1 MAGQN
6 DKSTLELKS
15 GEPILSQV
23 GLLGEHYTRWVHR
36 PVSGQPRFFRSGV
49 MECLSKVRWWIVPLV
64 WGPILAGIILQ
75 CLIARQART
84 MAMAATFASGILL
97 WQLMEYSIHRF
108 LFHIEPRSQVAI
120 TLHFAL
126 HGCHHKYPW
135 DKERLV
141 FPPIPAALVA
151 AVVYCVTQALLP
163 KGLALPMFAGIL
175 AGYLAYD
182 CIHYAIHHGGLPR
195 IPYLMELRQAH
206 LSHHFHDSTSG
217 YGISSTLYDIFL
229 GTSVPPK
236 KGP

>member
-1 MAGQN
+1 MPTSCTGRYGLPSWWLRSHLKTVAIKFTCRARNFKGHERV
-6 DKSTLELKS
+6 LEC
-15 GEPILSQV
+15 
-23 GLLGEHYTRWVHR
+23 R
-36 PVSGQPRFFRSGV
+36 
-49 MECLSKVRWWIVPLV
+49 WIVPLV
-64 WGPILAGIILQ
+64 WGPILAGILLQ
-75 CLIARQART
+75 CLVARQART

-163 KGLALPMFAGIL
+163 KV
-175 AGYLAYD
+175 
-182 CIHYAIHHGGLPR
+182 
-195 IPYLMELRQAH
+195 Q
-206 LSHHFHDSTSG
+206 
-217 YGISSTLYDIFL
+217 
-229 GTSVPPK
+229 
-236 KGP
+236 